1 MKVGYS
7 SVVWIRHSFKI
18 TSSVTLWIAVTK
30 AGDCVKRLV
39 EITYIV
45 DNQTKG
51 KGLLILFIREV
62 ACDLRVVRSSF
73 VVTSVHHPLG

>member
-1 MKVGYS
+1 MKVSYS

-30 AGDCVKRLV
+30 ASDCVKRLV

-45 DNQTKG
+45 DDQTKG

-62 ACDLRVVRSSF
+62 ACDL
-73 VVTSVHHPLG
+73 